1 MVRISVSV
9 SVYAHTYP
17 TRVCRSLFDLAYRYP
32 MYVSL
37 SLVIGCVI
45 QAVVPPCFAVQ
56 GPLFLV
62 LGHGEEP

>member
-1 MVRISVSV
+1 
-9 SVYAHTYP
+9 
-17 TRVCRSLFDLAYRYP
+17 